1 MALNVVSNA
10 GPLMGFSKLIAPAL
24 SKNVLL
30 LMDAERGRNYAR
42 QKNLHCFSF
51 RLFGKGGFMS
61 ALSQVEKIS
70 QKYSVSA
77 EEFIRSG
84 VIANLREKQRLLQI
98 ERFEI
103 LARYQASNV
112 EELNHKIAEG
122 SEPEHPAW
130 EDLIEVKNIEQEINE
145 IENDIGAL

>member
-1 MALNVVSNA
+1 V
-10 GPLMGFSKLIAPAL
+10 
-24 SKNVLL
+24 
-30 LMDAERGRNYAR
+30 
-42 QKNLHCFSF
+42 
-51 RLFGKGGFMS
+51 S

-77 EEFIRSG
+77 EEFIPSS
-84 VIANLREKQRLLQI
+84 VITNLREKQRLLQI

-112 EELNHKIAEG
+112 EELNQKITEG
-122 SEPEHPAW
+122 SAPEHPAW

-145 IENDIGAL
+145 IENDIRAL

>member
-1 MALNVVSNA
+1 
-10 GPLMGFSKLIAPAL
+10 
-24 SKNVLL
+24 
-30 LMDAERGRNYAR
+30 
-42 QKNLHCFSF
+42 
-51 RLFGKGGFMS
+51 MS

-84 VIANLREKQRLLQI
+84 AIMNLRKKQRLLKI

-112 EELNHKIAEG
+112 EELNQKITEG
-122 SEPEHPAW
+122 DAPEPPGW

-145 IENDIGAL
+145 IENDIGIL